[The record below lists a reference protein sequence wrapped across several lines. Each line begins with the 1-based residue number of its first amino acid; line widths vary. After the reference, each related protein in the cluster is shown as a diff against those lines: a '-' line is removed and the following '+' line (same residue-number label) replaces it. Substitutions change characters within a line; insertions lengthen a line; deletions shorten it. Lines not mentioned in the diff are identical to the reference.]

1 MLHNDVAIR
10 KFDNAFY
17 KESLI
22 KAGQI
27 PIWRKYMIPDIG
39 SVTYV
44 LLGNEMQHCSVL
56 SWFVNEN
63 K

>member
-27 PIWRKYMIPDIG
+27 DTYMKEIYDTG
-39 SVTYV
+39 YR
-44 LLGNEMQHCSVL
+44 
-56 SWFVNEN
+56 
-63 K
+63 